1 VRRVT
6 DLLSGEGHW
15 LRRSSHILTWLAAL
29 AACYLGG
36 VAATNLAP
44 TVAETSQYRA
54 VLRLDPVPRHTPALH
69 APTIIGDVDVSF
81 ASPLV
86 APGLDV
92 QVAVREEIMNL
103 FTRPD
108 VDIRSLQPSNDEIS
122 AAIAQAAKG
131 VGLRFFLG
139 ALTIAVLL
147 ALASHYIRQRTTRR
161 HHVAFVATAMLV
173 ACVVTAGS
181 IAVTYQPSRFAEYR
195 TTGVL
200 GVVQRNAGLL
210 ADVEARATQV
220 TPYVRNLLAVTQALQ
235 QKYVEGA
242 VTEPVSARILLVSD
256 IHGANQY
263 SLMRSIIEQEGID
276 AVIDSG
282 DLINFGRVQEAEA
295 AGIFRGIASLGVP
308 YIFVSGNH
316 DQSSPAD
323 RALVARLGQIQNVVL
338 LEDARGTLRELSFHG
353 LRIAGFN
360 DPRYF
365 GDDNQDPVDKEKPA
379 ADRFN
384 EAMADQPE
392 PDIVVAHEP
401 YATQQVDTGRIL
413 VNGHIHTPA
422 LDGNH
427 IQVGTFTGGGVV
439 SHYAEGPG
447 QELNGQPYA
456 FDILAFG
463 DACQL
468 NSLTRYTFR
477 NLLEG
482 RPAYDSVEVISGSRI
497 DPYEPDTTTAQ
508 PGDTQAPPKR
518 TCGRV
523 DETTLRDL
531 PSPAAPGV
539 GVGSTGGVPSTLAPG
554 ETLAPA
560 SGPAPTPTTST
571 VAVGP

>member
-1 VRRVT
+1 MRRVR
-6 DLLSGEGHW
+6 DLLSGDGHW
-15 LRRSSHILTWLAAL
+15 LRRGWHVLTWLAVL
-29 AACYLGG
+29 GACYLGG

-54 VLRLDPVPRHTPALH
+54 VLRLDPIPRHTPVLH
-69 APTIIGDVDVSF
+69 APTIIGDVDVAF
-81 ASPLV
+81 DSPLV

-103 FTRPD
+103 FTRSN
-108 VDIRSLQPSNDEIS
+108 VDIRALQPSSDEIS
-122 AAIAQAAKG
+122 SAIGQAAVG
-131 VGLRFFLG
+131 VGIRFFLG
-139 ALTIAVLL
+139 ALTTAVLL

-161 HHVAFVATAMLV
+161 HHVAFVASAMVV
-173 ACVVTAGS
+173 ACLLTGGG
-181 IAVTYQPSRFAEYR
+181 IALTYQPSRFAEYR

-210 ADVEARATQV
+210 ADVEARAAQV

-235 QKYVEGA
+235 QKYVQGS
-242 VTEPVSARILLVSD
+242 VNEPVAVRFLLVSD

-263 SLMRSIIEQEGID
+263 ALMRSIIEQEGID

-316 DQSSPAD
+316 DQSSPSD
-323 RALVARLGQIQNVVL
+323 RALVSRLGRIRNVVL
-338 LEDARGTLRELSFHG
+338 LEDAEGTLRELSFHG
-353 LRIAGFN
+353 LRITGFN

-365 GDDNQDPVDKEKPA
+365 GDDNKDPVAKEKPA
-379 ADRFN
+379 VERYNATL
-384 EAMADQPE
+384 AKQSE

-401 YATQQVDTGRIL
+401 YAAQGVETGRLI

-422 LDGNH
+422 LEGNH

-447 QELNGQPYA
+447 QELNGQPYT
-456 FDILAFG
+456 FDILSFG

-468 NSLTRYTFR
+468 NSLTRYRFR

-482 RPAYDSVEVISGSRI
+482 RPAYDSVEVFSGARI
-497 DPYEPDTTTAQ
+497 DPYEPDRSTAQ
-508 PGDTQAPPKR
+508 PGQQATSRR

-523 DETTLRDL
+523 NETILREL
-531 PSPAAPGV
+531 PPPAGTGASTGTTGTPSGTGTTTGTEPPTGRPVPSP
-539 GVGSTGGVPSTLAPG
+539 STSTL
-554 ETLAPA
+554 TLSP
-560 SGPAPTPTTST
+560 
-571 VAVGP
+571 